1 MIKVLCPNIYLDDYS
16 KKGYVLSE
24 DDTCVYV
31 MDALTYEWWVY
42 KDFESSLR
50 VNVQKYAKQQ
60 YRLVKSEF
68 VDVSKGNEWIFDY
81 EINSKEEFIVAAFFF
96 NCYLNR
102 LKGTKQTPYDCYNH
116 SLTKTKMAIDK
127 KQIIINQT
135 INSTYDVFFI
145 KVYEFFIKTYSI
157 RFYFKT
163 HSV

>member
-1 MIKVLCPNIYLDDYS
+1 
-16 KKGYVLSE
+16 
-24 DDTCVYV
+24 

-50 VNVQKYAKQQ
+50 VNVQKYEKQQ
-60 YRLVKSEF
+60 YRLIKSEF

-96 NCYLNR
+96 NCYLNC
-102 LKGTKQTPYDCYNH
+102 LKGEKTPYKCYNH

-127 KQIIINQT
+127 NQTIINQT
-135 INSTYDVFFI
+135 ISSTYNDFFI

-157 RFYFKT
+157 RFYF
-163 HSV
+163 